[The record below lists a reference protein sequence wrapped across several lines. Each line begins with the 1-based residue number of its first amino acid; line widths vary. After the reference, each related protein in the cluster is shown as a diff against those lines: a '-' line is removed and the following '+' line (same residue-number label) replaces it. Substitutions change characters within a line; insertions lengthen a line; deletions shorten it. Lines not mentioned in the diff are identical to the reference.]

1 MTPSLYCFSVIM
13 ISTYEADIMRQA
25 ISHNGG
31 IGIFGC
37 EQYDVFSS
45 EGNVWLGDGPLGAVR
60 TQHFD
65 PAPVTRSVDG
75 TAGNTALFMNVWEAV
90 KWVGRYALTEWTIK
104 ADPDAV
110 IFADRLRGH
119 LAPVGGAAYIVNCNK
134 PDIMAS
140 TGPMMFGS
148 LEAISKLGLQQYF
161 NNEGP
166 CKTGYQFGEDRWLGN
181 CLKSVGTNGADD
193 FGIVGDQ
200 VCTKR
205 PGSPCD
211 DGKAAFHPYKSAGA
225 WMVCYNQAVR

>member
-1 MTPSLYCFSVIM
+1 M

-31 IGIFGC
+31 VGIFGC

-45 EGNVWLGDGPLGAVR
+45 DGNVWLGDGPLGAVR

-65 PAPVTRSVDG
+65 PAPVSRSVDG

-90 KWVGRYALTEWTIK
+90 KWVGRYKLTDWTIK

-119 LAPVGGAAYIVNCNK
+119 LSPVGGAAYIVNCNK

-140 TGPMMFGS
+140 LGPMMFGS
-148 LEAISKLGLQQYF
+148 LEAISRPGLQNYF

-181 CLKSVGTNGADD
+181 CLKSVGTRGAQD

-200 VCTKR
+200 VCTKP
-205 PGSPCD
+205 PGSPCTD
-211 DGKAAFHPYKSAGA
+211 NKAAYHPYKSAGA
-225 WMVCYNQAVR
+225 WMTCYNQAVR